1 MKQTMLLSFSI
12 VILPGDEQVHAYL
25 LSYSEP
31 MDAAIPHRTHDQ
43 HTLWVCFCTQ
53 FTEKMEIPN
62 SVSV

>member
-31 MDAAIPHRTHDQ
+31 MDAAIPQDTF
-43 HTLWVCFCTQ
+43 WVCFCTQ